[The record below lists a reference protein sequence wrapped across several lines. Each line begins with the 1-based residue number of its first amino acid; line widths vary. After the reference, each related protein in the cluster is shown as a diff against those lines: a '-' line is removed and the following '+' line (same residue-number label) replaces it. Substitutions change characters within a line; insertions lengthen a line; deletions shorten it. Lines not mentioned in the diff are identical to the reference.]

1 MMKSFTLFA
10 VAVTV
15 LAACNTKVS
24 EAPHEGESITEQP
37 VIAET
42 TLNTDTL
49 QFIHFEDNFDYWY
62 AVFLNS
68 KKDTVNLVTDSIV
81 PAGFKNKLVEVQ
93 WFTDTLSEAGDNES
107 KYEAKRMQ
115 AFKEITGEPFVAAI
129 SESQIIR
136 DVKNIPEVKGGAD
149 EVRIVERPANGKNYY
164 LIETG
169 TRGEDN
175 FSRFWTIRV
184 YIYPKY
190 DMRVYDAA
198 SETEYTIEEWKKRNE

>member
-1 MMKSFTLFA
+1 MMKSFILYA
-10 VAVTV
+10 VVVTV
-15 LAACNTKVS
+15 LAACNKKVND
-24 EAPHEGESITEQP
+24 APQEVESITEQA

-42 TLNTDTL
+42 IINTDTL

-81 PAGFKNKLVEVQ
+81 PAGLKNKLVEVQ

-107 KYEAKRMQ
+107 KYAAKRMH
-115 AFKEITGEPFVAAI
+115 AFKEITGEPFVAAL
-129 SESQIIR
+129 SEAQIIN

-149 EVRIVERPANGKNYY
+149 EVRIADRPRDGKNYY

-175 FSRFWTIRV
+175 FSRFWTVRV

-190 DMRVYDAA
+190 DMRIYDAA
-198 SETEYTIEEWKKRNE
+198 SETEYTIQEWKKRNE